1 MLTLATFNLCNL
13 GVDTPPGRW
22 QRLAAI
28 IAGQLA
34 GPDIL
39 AVQEITATAAAPG
52 QVPADATYRTL
63 LTSIVEAS
71 GPHYAFRE
79 VPPLANQDGGLAGAN
94 IRNALLFNPLR
105 VTFIDRGRSTAE
117 DATAILRVNDHP
129 ILTFS
134 PGRITPRDPAFAGDS
149 HRHWVP
155 SRKPLVGELRF
166 QDKTLFCIV
175 CHLKSGRGTTRREQD
190 YAKRQ
195 RHAQASLIYRFAA
208 QLLACNPASQVV
220 IMGDMNDVPGS
231 KTLKILKGD
240 LFINLVENIPKGLR
254 YTRRHADQPQALDHV
269 LVSPYLRDRGLAHI
283 PHVTSDSLDQDRA
296 SDHDPVLVTL
306 DL

>member
-13 GVDTPPGRW
+13 GVNTPPGRW

-28 IAGQLA
+28 IVGELA

-39 AVQEITATAAAPG
+39 AVQEITATAAGAG
-52 QVPADATYRTL
+52 QVPADATYQTL
-63 LTSIVEAS
+63 FTSIVEAG

-79 VPPLANQDGGLAGAN
+79 VPPLANQDGGLTGAN

-105 VTFIDRGRSTAE
+105 VTFIDRGQSTAE
-117 DATAILRVNDHP
+117 DATAVLRVGHP

-155 SRKPLVGELRF
+155 SRKPLVGELCF
-166 QDKTLFCIV
+166 QDETLFCIV

-195 RHAQASLIYRFAA
+195 RHTQASLIYRFAA
-208 QLLACNPASQVV
+208 QLLACDPAGQVV

-231 KTLKILKGD
+231 KTLKILKGE
-240 LFINLVENIPKGLR
+240 LFSNLVEKVPKNLR

-269 LVSPYLRDRGLAHI
+269 LVSPSLRDRGFARI